1 MARMRSRTAA
11 AATLIL
17 IGSMALGAGSP
28 ALAARPGGGGPG
40 AAGPNV
46 TTGPVAIP
54 VHVYAPY
61 FETWTPDT
69 LAATEAASHVKYY
82 TLAFLETL
90 SKTSCTLAWDGVA
103 ADTVASGKYST
114 DIDTLRSRGGDVIP
128 SFGGWSADQGGT
140 EIGDSCGN
148 PTTIFEAYQAV
159 LLKYNVTR
167 LDMDIEGRS
176 LTKTVGIDRRNRA
189 IAMLQSWATTNS
201 YPLTISYTL
210 PTSASGLEASGLAVL
225 NNAKANG
232 VRIDI
237 VQPMVFDYYDRVTR
251 DMGAAAESALRG
263 LNGQLRTLLGISEAE
278 AWTHEGATIMNGID
292 DYPKKTEVT
301 QVADAQ
307 RLLNLAKTNHMST
320 LSMWAIQRDNGGCP
334 GNGGANNCSGI
345 VQGPYDF
352 SNVLNQYTNWP

>member
-1 MARMRSRTAA
+1 MARTRSRVARA
-11 AATLIL
+11 SALIL
-17 IGSMALGAGSP
+17 IGGMALGAGSP
-28 ALAARPGGGGPG
+28 AMAGQPGGGGG
-40 AAGPNV
+40 AGGLAV
-46 TTGPVAIP
+46 TSGPVAIP
-54 VHVYAPY
+54 THVYAPY

-69 LAATEAASHVKYY
+69 LAATETASHVKYY
-82 TLAFLETL
+82 TMAFLETL
-90 SKTSCTLAWDGVA
+90 SKTSCTLAWNGVA
-103 ADTVASGKYST
+103 ADAVANGKYSA
-114 DIDTLRSRGGDVIP
+114 DIDALRARGGDVIP

-148 PTTIFEAYQAV
+148 VTSIFDAYKAV
-159 LLKYNVTR
+159 LLTYNVTR

-176 LTKTVGIDRRNRA
+176 LTKTAGIDRRNKA
-189 IAMLQSWATTNS
+189 IAMLQAWATANT

-232 VRIDI
+232 VRIDV

-251 DMGAAAESALRG
+251 DMGTAAVNALTG
-263 LNGQLRTLLGISEAE
+263 LNGQLRTILGVSEAT
-278 AWTHEGATIMNGID
+278 AWTLEGPTIMNGID

-301 QVADAQ
+301 TVADAQ
-307 RLLNLAKTNHMST
+307 KLLDLAKLKHMWT